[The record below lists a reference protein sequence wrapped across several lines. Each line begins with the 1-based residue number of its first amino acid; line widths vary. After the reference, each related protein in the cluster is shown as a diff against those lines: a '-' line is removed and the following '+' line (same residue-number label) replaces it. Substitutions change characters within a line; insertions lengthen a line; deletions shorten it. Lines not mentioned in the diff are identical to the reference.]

1 MKKSMAMLMVG
12 ISAVVL
18 QGNAAA
24 KIDEPEMTDV
34 DSEALTAE
42 SPGLELC
49 LKRCSEVNYCR
60 FPGPPPH
67 SPFSNPAVLAAYRVA
82 LVAYRECVNRRNQCE
97 VHCYNIYS

>member
-1 MKKSMAMLMVG
+1 MAMLMVG
-12 ISAVVL
+12 ISVVVL

-67 SPFSNPAVLAAYRVA
+67 SPFTNPAVLAAYRVA
-82 LVAYRECVNRRNQCE
+82 LVAYRECVDRRNQCE